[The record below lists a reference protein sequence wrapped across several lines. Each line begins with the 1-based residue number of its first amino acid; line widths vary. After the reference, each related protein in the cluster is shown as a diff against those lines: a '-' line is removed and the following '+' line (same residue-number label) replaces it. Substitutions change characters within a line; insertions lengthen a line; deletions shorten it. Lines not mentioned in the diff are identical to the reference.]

1 MSGRHHKTDFGDW
14 STIMSRYL
22 TATPF
27 LAAGF
32 LLVATPSRA
41 RSQTVPAACRPL
53 VDAELKAISTPHHMY
68 ETKSD
73 GRSGQEPM
81 GELIT
86 AGGVTYVKAGGK
98 WIRSPISLQAQIDQ
112 VNRNIATTKVYTC
125 QRVGSETVAGMPATV
140 YTLHTENADTK
151 ADARAWIGT
160 GNGLMLKLDESVDG
174 TGTKSHYLI
183 RYEYTNI
190 SAPAGVK

>member
-1 MSGRHHKTDFGDW
+1 MKPRDNDRHRHREIT
-14 STIMSRYL
+14 MSRSN
-22 TATPF
+22 TALRLLLGAIALGVLPV
-27 LAAGF
+27 AGG
-32 LLVATPSRA
+32 A
-41 RSQTVPAACRPL
+41 QQIPAACRPL

-68 ETKSD
+68 ETKAD
-73 GRSGQEPM
+73 GRSGEDPIA
-81 GELIT
+81 ELIT

-98 WIRSPISLQAQIDQ
+98 WMRSPISLQAQIDQ

-125 QRVGSETVAGMPATV
+125 QRVGSETVAGTAATV

-160 GNGLMLKLDESVDG
+160 GNGLMLKLDESVDAIG
-174 TGTKSHYLI
+174 VKSHYLI
-183 RYEYTNI
+183 RYEYTNV